1 MAFWLGSSADGGQFA
16 SMGVPLWILSPCLS
30 FGLAA
35 PWRAESRFCLRDL
48 WKVRMLVPL
57 RPPRWLGLPKR
68 SRFSASAPSLDGG
81 VMEHRREAGLFKAAP
96 DGSS

>member
-16 SMGVPLWILSPCLS
+16 SMGVPLWILVPCLS

-57 RPPRWLGLPKR
+57 RPPLWLGLLKR
-68 SRFSASAPSLDGG
+68 SRFSAFAPSLDGG
-81 VMEHRREAGLFKAAP
+81 VMEHRKEAGLFKAAP
-96 DGSS
+96 DGLS